1 VQTPSKSFANSKV
14 VISTHCTDKN
24 RLARRFKGYTS
35 FLLWMIAQLEKIENK
50 KPWSMGGLLF
60 GAKG

>member
-1 VQTPSKSFANSKV
+1 
-14 VISTHCTDKN
+14 
-24 RLARRFKGYTS
+24 
-35 FLLWMIAQLEKIENK
+35 MIAQLEKIENK